1 VRSSSCSLVC
11 PSFSA
16 AARSRAA
23 EEIVDAD
30 LDTLEFLVNKSLV
43 RHGHDRFSMLETIR
57 EYAAER
63 LAESS
68 DGDAIRRRHGE
79 FFLALAEELELGAYL
94 GILVQP

>member
-1 VRSSSCSLVC
+1 
-11 PSFSA
+11 
-16 AARSRAA
+16 
-23 EEIVDAD
+23 
-30 LDTLEFLVNKSLV
+30 
-43 RHGHDRFSMLETIR
+43 MLETIR